1 MVTRMRNAGDSRE
14 EVKEDTRTK
23 VNERVAIFNIIVEDA
38 DVSRNRVF

>member
-1 MVTRMRNAGDSRE
+1 MVGR

-38 DVSRNRVF
+38 DVS

>member
-1 MVTRMRNAGDSRE
+1 MQVMVGR

-38 DVSRNRVF
+38 DVS